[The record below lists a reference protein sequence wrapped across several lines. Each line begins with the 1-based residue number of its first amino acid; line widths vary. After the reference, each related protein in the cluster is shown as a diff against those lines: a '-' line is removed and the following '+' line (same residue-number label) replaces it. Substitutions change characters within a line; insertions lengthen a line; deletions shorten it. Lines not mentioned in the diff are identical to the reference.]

1 MAINK
6 PCYFCH
12 QEVPEENGMLICGNH
27 PILVRY
33 FIDQNYDRQ
42 SPRWFSFIYMLWNKM
57 RVERGSPRHAN
68 MVEMSFLDNNTTIM
82 LRGHEDIELDFI
94 PPNWTPENIQE
105 KIKSYLP
112 FI

>member
-1 MAINK
+1 MTSNR
-6 PCYFCH
+6 PCHFCH
-12 QEVPEENGMLICGNH
+12 QEVPEENGMIICGNH

-33 FIDQNYDRQ
+33 GTDQDNDEHSQ
-42 SPRWFSFIYMLWNKM
+42 RWFSLIYMLWNKI
-57 RVERGSPRHAN
+57 RVEHGSSRHAN
-68 MVEMSFLDNNTTIM
+68 MVEISFLDNTTTIM
-82 LRGHEDIELDFI
+82 LLGHDDIELDFI